1 MTRTVTK
8 KKYSILRSVITI
20 FIVCLLSSLKSDGQ
34 TIKPPAGFK
43 LLKADGATR
52 QIDHYV
58 KDGYSFMSD
67 EWTGPP
73 PLNAFRY
80 DTGVA
85 KFLSE
90 NYRTSLGHDV
100 HFYNGIYYGT
110 AHYNENYI
118 FIVLD
123 GNTVY
128 KLSSKKKDAGFQKYS
143 NWLLT
148 AAKTHDRD

>member
-1 MTRTVTK
+1 MSRMIIVF
-8 KKYSILRSVITI
+8 TI
-20 FIVCLLSSLKSDGQ
+20 CLLSFLKNDGQ

-43 LLKADGATR
+43 LINADGINR

-58 KDGYSFMSD
+58 KGGYTFMID

-73 PLNAFRY
+73 PNDPNKY

-90 NYRTSLGHDV
+90 NYRTSLGNDV
-100 HFYNGIYYGT
+100 HFENGVYYGI
-110 AHYNENYI
+110 AHYSGNYV

-123 GNTVY
+123 NGEVY
-128 KLSSKKKDAGFQKYS
+128 KFSSKNKDAGFEKYTR
-143 NWLLT
+143 WLL
-148 AAKTHDRD
+148 AE

>member
-1 MTRTVTK
+1 VNK
-8 KKYSILRSVITI
+8 KKYRILHGVITLFVI
-20 FIVCLLSSLKSDGQ
+20 CLSFLKSEGQ
-34 TIKPPAGFK
+34 AIKPPAGFK
-43 LLKADGATR
+43 LLKADGVTR

-58 KDGYSFMSD
+58 KDGYTFMSD
-67 EWTGPP
+67 AWTGPP

-90 NYRTSLGHDV
+90 NYRTSLGQDV
-100 HFYNGIYYGT
+100 HFYNGIYYGI
-110 AHYNENYI
+110 AHYNEYYI

-123 GNTVY
+123 GETVY
-128 KLSSKKKDAGFQKYS
+128 KFSSKKKDAGFEKYS

-148 AAKTHDRD
+148 GAMAHDRD

>member
-1 MTRTVTK
+1 MNK
-8 KKYSILRSVITI
+8 KKYLILRGIITLF
-20 FIVCLLSSLKSDGQ
+20 FICLLSFLKSEGQ
-34 TIKPPAGFK
+34 VIKPPAGFK
-43 LLKADGATR
+43 LLKADGVTR

-58 KDGYSFMSD
+58 KDGYTFMSD
-67 EWTGPP
+67 EWTGPIP
-73 PLNAFRY
+73 MNAFRY

-90 NYRTSLGHDV
+90 NYHTSLGHDV
-100 HFYNGIYYGT
+100 HFYDGIYYGT

-123 GNTVY
+123 GEMVY
-128 KLSSKKKDAGFQKYS
+128 KFSSKKKDAGFEKYS

-148 AAKTHDRD
+148 KAEAHDMD